1 MRVEQVL
8 EGWTEDTRVVAVHDN
23 CYARLVGFYK
33 GNLVLAKYSTK
44 PKGPLRKVRKT
55 ARCST
60 QDVLRQLKY
69 RLPGSEVK
77 AFLVHWKEWFSGKG
91 AMASEQEIVRVE
103 NLEGYFLRFYIGG
116 D

>member
-1 MRVEQVL
+1 MRAEQAL
-8 EGWTEDTRVVAVHDN
+8 EAWTEETRVVAVHDN

-33 GNLVLAKYSTK
+33 GNLVLAKYPK

-55 ARCST
+55 ARCSAEG
-60 QDVLRQLKY
+60 VLRQLKE
-69 RLPGSEVK
+69 LPPGAEVK
-77 AFLVHWKEWFSGKG
+77 AFLVPWKEWFSGKG
-91 AMASEQEIVRVE
+91 AMASEREIVRVE